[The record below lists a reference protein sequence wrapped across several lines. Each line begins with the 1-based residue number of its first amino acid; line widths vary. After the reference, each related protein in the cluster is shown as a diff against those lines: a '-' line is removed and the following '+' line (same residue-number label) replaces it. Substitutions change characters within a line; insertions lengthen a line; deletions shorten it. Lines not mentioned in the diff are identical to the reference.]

1 MCFGQSGCAALG
13 APTPCFRDGLRTQQ
27 STDLRSVGK
36 ENTGPQYSKVT
47 RSRAVILLG
56 INPTVCQT
64 LQPVASQRVKLVPQS
79 EAAFR
84 EFSRG
89 RLASA
94 CVSGAGEERRART
107 WARPRGERAA
117 RPGVV

>member
-1 MCFGQSGCAALG
+1 MCFDQSGCAALG
-13 APTPCFRDGLRTQQ
+13 APTPCFRDGLGTQQ
-27 STDLRSVGK
+27 STDLRSMGK
-36 ENTGPQYSKVT
+36 ENTGPQYSEVT

-64 LQPVASQRVKLVPQS
+64 LQPVASQRVKLAAQS
-79 EAAFR
+79 EAALR

-94 CVSGAGEERRART
+94 CVSGAGEERRARM
-107 WARPRGERAA
+107 WAQATQ
-117 RPGVV
+117 